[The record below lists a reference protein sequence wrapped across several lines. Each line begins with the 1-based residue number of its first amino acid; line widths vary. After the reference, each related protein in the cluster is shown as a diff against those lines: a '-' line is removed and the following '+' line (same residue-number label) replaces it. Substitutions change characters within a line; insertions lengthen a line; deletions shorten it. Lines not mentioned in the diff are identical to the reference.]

1 MKQTAQTGR
10 RTLARR
16 PSSRPS
22 GASLEVPQEYGEEC
36 GGKTGVPYRSFAT
49 PPARL
54 TRITVWHRDLVDGL
68 LLETDQG
75 ALPKIGGTGMHRDI
89 RQDSFALAA
98 DEVLTGISVEYS
110 GFVNR
115 ILFHTNL
122 RDYGPFGGPG
132 GEFKKRLDAPVGS
145 AVIGFKGRHWIF
157 VDSIQLLV
165 H

>member
-1 MKQTAQTGR
+1 MAQTGR

-16 PSSRPS
+16 TASQPSRPQPD
-22 GASLEVPQEYGEEC
+22 VPQEYGEEC
-36 GGKTGVPYRSFAT
+36 GGRTGVPYRSFAT

-75 ALPKIGGTGMHRDI
+75 VLPKIGGTGMHRDI

-110 GFVNR
+110 DFVSR
-115 ILFHTNL
+115 ILFHSNR
-122 RDYGPFGGPG
+122 RDYGPFGAG
-132 GEFKKRLDAPVGS
+132 GGQYKKRLDAPAGS
-145 AVIGFKGRHWIF
+145 AIIGFKGRHWVF

-165 H
+165 Y